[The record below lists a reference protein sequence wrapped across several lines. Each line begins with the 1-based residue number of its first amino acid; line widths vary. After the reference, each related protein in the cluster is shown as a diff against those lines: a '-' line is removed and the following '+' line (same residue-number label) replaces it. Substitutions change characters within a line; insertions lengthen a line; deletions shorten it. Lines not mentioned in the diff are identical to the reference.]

1 MIKVIQQMMFF
12 VFVFNSMCVHLCII
26 NKSSLKK
33 IVINVNPKFK
43 FSFPYESIKF
53 KLRLDYDF
61 FQRMKIN
68 NQIQKQPM
76 NLFDSKIIRGIR
88 QSLGLLLLCMV
99 AMMNTADAQSA
110 RLWEKT
116 YGSNLTE
123 EIQAVVTKPNGDYM
137 FAGFAE
143 TNQGFQVYIIRTDVD
158 GDLIY
163 EKDFGG
169 NRTER
174 AYDMTA
180 TPDGVVVTGDKTETF
195 GQPLDILVMKISEEG
210 EMVWEK
216 NYGGSGVDQGQA
228 IINTP
233 DGGFLIAGESD
244 SYGDGDNDMFLL
256 KLDANGD
263 STWLKLFD
271 NLGKND
277 GAEDVVLKE
286 DGSGYVV
293 VGSSGNV
300 SADIFLVETDLNGD
314 EVNRSI
320 LDRPQNYEPK
330 AIVASDDSYL
340 VAGGFFDNGIRAF
353 ITRFDLNL
361 NEGMN
366 VFFGNGIEQGFNDI
380 IKTDNGDFVAAG
392 YILESAE
399 SIKAYMVLVNEN
411 LGLIK
416 DQVIGDNVNVRQ
428 IFGIA
433 EETTFRGGYGFAG
446 RIGDV
451 DITSLVSNVLFVR
464 TDDELYIPQKFIEGN
479 VFVDNG
485 NCQLDLGEKPLSDW
499 IVTLQGANEFL
510 YASTDEEGNYLF
522 RVDEGEYTLNLKVDN
537 ETWEPCFN
545 DRTFDITGTLDSF
558 TVDFPVTA
566 QHECAYMEI
575 DISAPELVIC
585 EATDY
590 KVQYCNKGTVDAEN
604 TTIEIKLDEF
614 LTINPGATSLPYSV
628 TADLYT
634 FDIGQVNAGDCGEI
648 IINATLD
655 CTEPVLGQTHTLT
668 AKITPDSICTPA
680 SIDWDGSSIK
690 VDAVCD
696 NDSVKFIVTNTSNV
710 DIQGRQTLVIEDEV
724 FLRPAPVD
732 ITGGETTTIAVE
744 GTGATWRIIVPQDE
758 NHPGNSNPTIA
769 IEGCGAPG
777 NIEKGHVTRFEED
790 EKNPFVA
797 VEPIENEENSN
808 TDYSFLRGYPKGVHD
823 SLVTSQTDLEYHFR
837 FQNTGN
843 DTLRR
848 AVVRDTIS
856 SNLDLT
862 SVRFGASSH
871 PYTFKVYE
879 SGVVKFIFDDI
890 NLPPAAFNP
899 SASKGFVKFK
909 ISQKPN
915 NPEGTVINNGVAL
928 SMDFEE
934 IQFSNNTKHVIGGDQ
949 LTDFI
954 TVYTDL
960 GEIFYPNVEVN
971 VFPNPFF
978 EEATIEVKGPSFKK
992 YEFEVYD
999 VSGRTIIIKT
1009 QSQNRFMIRRNNLP
1023 KGLYFYRVTGDDNLL
1038 NTGKIA
1044 VH

>member
-1 MIKVIQQMMFF
+1 MVKVIQQMGFF
-12 VFVFNSMCVHLCII
+12 VFVFNSMCVHLCI
-26 NKSSLKK
+26 
-33 IVINVNPKFK
+33 VINH
-43 FSFPYESIKF
+43 
-53 KLRLDYDF
+53 
-61 FQRMKIN
+61 
-68 NQIQKQPM
+68 QIQKRPM
-76 NLFDSKIIRGIR
+76 NLFDSKIIRGVQ
-88 QSLGLLLLCMV
+88 QSLGLFLLCMV
-99 AMMNTADAQSA
+99 VMINTADAQSA

-116 YGSNLTE
+116 YDVNMTE
-123 EIQAVVTKPNGDYM
+123 ETHAIVTKPNGDYV
-137 FAGFAE
+137 FAGFVE
-143 TNQGFQVYIIRTDVD
+143 TNQGFQVQIIRTDVD
-158 GDLIY
+158 GDLVY
-163 EKDFGG
+163 EKNFGG
-169 NRTER
+169 NRNEK
-174 AYDMTA
+174 AYDIVST
-180 TPDGVVVTGDKTETF
+180 TDGVVVTGDKTTTF
-195 GQPLDILVMKISEEG
+195 GEPLNILVMKFSEEG
-210 EMVWEK
+210 EMMWEK
-216 NYGGSGVDQGQA
+216 TYGGGGVDQGQA
-228 IINTP
+228 IINTA

-244 SYGDGDNDMFLL
+244 SYGNGDNDMFIL

-263 STWLKLFD
+263 STWLKVFD
-271 NLGKND
+271 NLGEND
-277 GAEDVVLKE
+277 AAADLVQKE

-293 VGSSGNV
+293 MGTSGNV
-300 SADIFLVETDLNGD
+300 SANLFLVETDLNGD
-314 EVNRSI
+314 ETNRTI
-320 LDRPQNYEPK
+320 LDRPQNFEPS
-330 AIVASDDSYL
+330 AIVASDNSYL
-340 VAGGFFDNGIRAF
+340 VAGGFYENPGIRAI

-361 NEGMN
+361 NEDAN
-366 VFFGNGIEQGFNDI
+366 RFYGNGIEQGFHDL
-380 IKTDNGDFVAAG
+380 IKTSEGDFLAAG
-392 YILESAE
+392 YILQTSRR
-399 SIKAYMVLVNEN
+399 IKAYMVLVDEN
-411 LGLIK
+411 LVLKEEQIIGNEEK
-416 DQVIGDNVNVRQ
+416 DRALFAVT
-428 IFGIA
+428 
-433 EETTFRGGYGFAG
+433 EETALRGGYGFAG
-446 RIGDV
+446 VTNDVIGGGILTD
-451 DITSLVSNVLFVR
+451 VLFVR
-464 TDDELYIPQKFIEGN
+464 TDESLYIPKKFIEGN

-499 IVTLQGANEFL
+499 IVTLRGADEFL
-510 YASTDEEGNYLF
+510 YASTDEEGHYFF

-537 ETWEPCFN
+537 ETWDPCFN

-558 TVDFPVTA
+558 SVDFPVTA

-604 TTIEIKLDEF
+604 ARVEVKLDEF
-614 LTINPGATSLPYSV
+614 LIVNSASLPFSV
-628 TADLYT
+628 TGDLYA
-634 FDIGQVNAGDCGEI
+634 FDIGQVKAGDCGEI
-648 IINATLD
+648 ILNTTLD
-655 CTEPVLGQTHTLT
+655 CTEPELGQTHTLS

-680 SIDWDGSSIK
+680 SVDWDGSNVK
-690 VDAVCD
+690 VDAVCE

-710 DIQGRQTLVIEDEV
+710 DIQSRQTLVIEDQI
-724 FLRPAPVD
+724 FLRPENVD
-732 ITGGETTTIAVE
+732 IPGGGTTTIAVE
-744 GTGATWRIIVPQDE
+744 ANDATWRIIVPQDE
-758 NHPGNSNPTIA
+758 NHPGKSNPTIA
-769 IEGCGAPG
+769 IEGCDDSG
-777 NIEKGHVTRFEED
+777 NIELGHVTRFEED

-856 SNLDLT
+856 SNLDIT

-899 SASKGFVKFK
+899 SSSKGFVKFK

-915 NPEGTVINNGVAL
+915 NPSGTVINNLVTL
-928 SMDFEE
+928 SQDFEE
-934 IQFSNNTKHVIGGDQ
+934 VRFSNKTKHVIGGDQ

-999 VSGRTIIIKT
+999 VSGRTVITNT
-1009 QSQNRFMIRRNNLP
+1009 QAQNRFTIRRNNLP
-1023 KGLYFYRVTGDDNLL
+1023 KGLYFYRVTGDDHLL

>member
-1 MIKVIQQMMFF
+1 MRFF

-26 NKSSLKK
+26 IKSSLKK
-33 IVINVNPKFK
+33 FVINVSPKLK
-43 FSFPYESIKF
+43 LSFPYRSIKF
-53 KLRLDYDF
+53 KLRPDHEF

-68 NQIQKQPM
+68 HQIQKRPM
-76 NLFDSKIIRGIR
+76 NLFDSNILRGVK
-88 QSLGLLLLCMV
+88 QSLGLFLLCMV
-99 AMMNTADAQSA
+99 VMINTADGQSA

-116 YGSNLTE
+116 YGANKTE
-123 EIQAVVTKPNGDYM
+123 EIQAIVTKPNGDYV

-143 TNQGFQVYIIRTDVD
+143 TNQSWQVYIIRTDVD

-180 TPDGVVVTGDKTETF
+180 TSDGVVVTGDKTEAF
-195 GQPLDILVMKISEEG
+195 GQPLDILVMKISDEG
-210 EMVWEK
+210 DLIWEK
-216 NYGGSGVDQGQA
+216 TYGGSGVDQGQA

-233 DGGFLIAGESD
+233 DGGFLIAGESE
-244 SYGDGDNDMFLL
+244 SYGNGDNDMFLL
-256 KLDANGD
+256 KLDTNGD
-263 STWLKLFD
+263 SLWLRTFD
-271 NLGKND
+271 NIGKND

-293 VGSSGNV
+293 MGSSGNV
-300 SADIFLVETDLNGD
+300 SANLFLVETDLGGN
-314 EVNRSI
+314 EINRSV
-320 LDRPQNYEPK
+320 LDRPQNFEPK

-340 VAGGFFDNGIRAF
+340 VAGGFFDNGIRAI

-361 NEGMN
+361 NEIAN
-366 VFFGNGIEQGFNDI
+366 RFYGNGIEQGFNDI
-380 IKTDNGDFVAAG
+380 IKTDSGDFVAAG
-392 YILESAE
+392 YILETAE
-399 SIKAYMVLVNEN
+399 SIKAYMVLVDEN
-411 LGLIK
+411 LVLKEEQI
-416 DQVIGDNVNVRQ
+416 IGDNRNVRQ

-433 EETTFRGGYGFAG
+433 QETNFRGGYGFAG

-451 DITSLVSNVLFVR
+451 DITSFVSNVLFVR
-464 TDDELYIPQKFIEGN
+464 TDNSLYIPQKFIEGN

-510 YASTDEEGNYLF
+510 YASTNEEGHYFF

-537 ETWEPCFN
+537 ETWVPCFN

-558 TVDFPVTA
+558 SVDFPVEA
-566 QHECAYMEI
+566 AHECAYMEI

-604 TTIEIKLDEF
+604 VIVEVELDELLEF
-614 LTINPGATSLPYSV
+614 NSASTTPSRTGNLL
-628 TADLYT
+628 T
-634 FDIGQVNAGDCGEI
+634 FDIGQVDAGDCGEI
-648 IINATLD
+648 IINTTLD

-668 AKITPDSICTPA
+668 AKITPDSICVPA
-680 SIDWDGSSIK
+680 SAAWDGSSLK
-690 VDAVCD
+690 VDAVCE
-696 NDSVKFIVTNTSNV
+696 NDSVKFLVTNTTNV
-710 DIQGRQTLVIEDEV
+710 DVQGRQTLVIEDEI
-724 FLRPAPVD
+724 FMRPVPVD
-732 ITGGETTTIAVE
+732 VGAGETTPIAVE

-758 NHPGNSNPTIA
+758 NHPGKSNPTIA
-769 IEGCGAPG
+769 IEGCDDSG
-777 NIEKGHVTRFEED
+777 NIVTGHVTRYEED

-856 SNLDLT
+856 SNLDIT

-871 PYTFKVYE
+871 PYTIRVYE
-879 SGVVKFIFDDI
+879 TGVVKFIFDDI

-915 NPEGTVINNGVAL
+915 NPAGTVINNGVAL

-934 IQFSNNTKHVIGGDQ
+934 VRFSNQTKHVIGGTQ

-999 VSGRTIIIKT
+999 VSGRTVITNT
-1009 QSQNRFMIRRNNLP
+1009 QSQNRFIIKRNNLP
-1023 KGLYFYRVTGDDNLL
+1023 KGLYFYRVTGDDHLL